1 MTHWTIMQP
10 WWLLV
15 SALAL
20 PLLLINPG
28 SSQVQLPG
36 SWPRIVSPTIQGHLS
51 RWVPIAN
58 HRQSRLTLAM
68 LLMLL
73 GLALADISSGTTAKL
88 PERALHGRVLV
99 MDMNDHESFAAQLFT
114 ARQLVTRSPDIPTAI
129 VATAGDAYD
138 VVPLTTD
145 PDQLDR
151 YLRVLSPS
159 LMPDAGR
166 RLHLGIER
174 ASFALQQAQIQA
186 GQIVLLGTGAAPTE
200 KRSDGSSPSASQP
213 SSNARWILLSEAPG
227 PGWNHYADQIQ
238 AGLLTAN
245 QLEQL
250 DSTLLARRDK
260 VVLASTPIDQR
271 KQLTPWFVVACLPLW
286 LLVFFRR
293 RDL

>member
-1 MTHWTIMQP
+1 MSQWTIMQP

-15 SALAL
+15 AALAL
-20 PLLLINPG
+20 PLLLLNAG
-28 SSQVQLPG
+28 RSQQRLPG

-58 HRQSRLTLAM
+58 HRQSRITLA
-68 LLMLL
+68 LLLLLL
-73 GLALADISSGTTAKL
+73 GLALADISTGITAKL

-114 ARQLVTRSPDIPTAI
+114 ARQLVKRSPDIPTAI
-129 VATAGDAYD
+129 VATAADAYD

-151 YLRVLSPS
+151 YLRVLSPG
-159 LMPDAGR
+159 LMPDTGR
-166 RLHLGIER
+166 RLHLGLER
-174 ASFALQQAQIQA
+174 ASVALQEAQIQA
-186 GQIVLLGTGAAPTE
+186 GQIVLLGTGGAPTE
-200 KRSDGSSPSASQP
+200 GSGFSPLTSTNS
-213 SSNARWILLSEAPG
+213 RWILLSEAPG
-227 PGWNHYADQIQ
+227 PDWTLYADQLK
-238 AGLLTAN
+238 ANLLVAD

-260 VVLASTPIDQR
+260 AVLASTPIDQR
-271 KQLTPWFVVACLPLW
+271 KRLTPWFVAACLPLW